1 MKLRHHLLLI
11 LVLSIAAQSMAQDS
25 LSSLSSI
32 SPKYLESISQKAG
45 KLHDNLDKK
54 SKKALAQFQKQEEKL
69 RRKVSKI
76 DSTKANA
83 IFNGVSDQYKALGDR
98 LQNGILSKPYV
109 ASLDTMVTSLKF
121 LQQNPELLAK
131 AKEGKATLEQA
142 IGKVKGLQGNLQK
155 ADEIKR
161 FLKERR
167 QYLKD
172 QLGNL
177 GFTKELKRL
186 NKQAYYFS
194 QQINEYKSLLKDHKK
209 AERKA
214 IELLAKTKLFKD
226 FMRKNSQL
234 ASLFRLPGN
243 PADPTAQVSLA
254 GLQTRAQI
262 NGLLQQRIAAG
273 GANGMAQ
280 FRQNINQAQNQ
291 LNQQKGKISKLGGG
305 SSDMEMPE
313 GFKPNNQKTKSF
325 LKRLEFGTN
334 IQSLKAN
341 GFFPTTSDIGLSIG
355 YKLNDKSVLGIGA
368 SYKVGWGKDIRHIR
382 VSHQG
387 AGIRSFIDWK
397 VKGSLWVSGGY
408 EMNYRSEFRE
418 VDALKDLNAWQQSGL
433 IGMSKIISMKTKLFK
448 KTRLQLFWDFMSY
461 RQVPHTQPVIF
472 RVGYT
477 F

>member
-1 MKLRHHLLLI
+1 MKFHHHLLLF
-11 LVLSIAAQSMAQDS
+11 LVLSIAKQGMAQDS
-25 LSSLSSI
+25 LSSLPSI
-32 SPKYLESISQKAG
+32 SPKYLESISLKAE
-45 KLHDNLDKK
+45 KIQDNLGKK
-54 SKKALAQFQKQEEKL
+54 SKKALAQFQKQEDKL
-69 RRKVSKI
+69 RRKLSKI

-83 IFNGVSDQYKALGDR
+83 IFCGVSDQYKALGDR
-98 LQNGILSKPYV
+98 LQNGILSKSYV

-131 AKEGKATLEQA
+131 AKEGKAKVEQA
-142 IGKVKGLQGNLQK
+142 IDKVKGLQGNLQK

-177 GFTKELKRL
+177 GFMKELKRL

-214 IELLAKTKLFKD
+214 IEVLAKTKLFKD

-243 PADPTAQVSLA
+243 PADPTAQVSLV
-254 GLQTRAQI
+254 GLQTRAQV
-262 NGLLQQRIAAG
+262 NGMIQQSIAAG

-280 FRQNINQAQNQ
+280 FQQNINQAQNQ
-291 LNQQKGKISKLGGG
+291 LNQLKSKISKLGGS

-325 LKRLEFGTN
+325 LRRLEFGTN
-334 IQSLKAN
+334 IQSQKAN

-355 YKLNDKSVLGIGA
+355 YKLNDKSILGIGA
-368 SYKVGWGKDIRHIR
+368 SYKMGWGKDIRHIR
-382 VSHQG
+382 ISHQG
-387 AGIRSFIDWK
+387 VGLRSFADLKI
-397 VKGSLWVSGGY
+397 KGSFWMTGGF
-408 EMNYRSEFRE
+408 EMNYRNEFRE
-418 VDALKDLNAWQQSGL
+418 IDALKNLNAWQQSGL

-448 KTRLQLFWDFMSY
+448 KTKLQLLWDFMSY
-461 RQVPHTQPVIF
+461 RQVPRTQPIIF
-472 RVGYT
+472 RIGYT